1 MAKDLKIK
9 ILIGIPASGKSTWKK
24 EFLLKNSGWVSVSR
38 DDFRLQL
45 RNEYVCQP
53 KIEDLITVLV
63 NDAIHNALAK
73 NLNVIIDATNVKL
86 KYINEFIN
94 EFKYSADIDY
104 QVFDISIDKAIE
116 RDSKRVAKV
125 GEAVIKRM
133 YSEYKILMDSFDFQ
147 PVTKIKQRPFIR
159 PDFKSQLPNC
169 VIVDVDGTLSLMGK
183 RSPFEWNK
191 VDLDEVNIIVAEQVE
206 FHRSKGRKIIIL
218 SGRDGSCKDLTKEWL
233 DFYNIYYDEIH
244 LRPVNDFRKDSVI
257 KKEIYDNHIKGKYNV
272 ICAIDD
278 RKSILAT
285 WFKEGIF
292 TFSVNQGDLIY

>member
-1 MAKDLKIK
+1 MSKDLKIK
-9 ILIGIPASGKSTWKK
+9 ILIGVPASGKSTYTK
-24 EFLLKNSGWVSVSR
+24 EFLKKNSGWVGVNR
-38 DDFRLQL
+38 DSYRLML
-45 RNEYVCQP
+45 RNEQICEP
-53 KIEDLITVLV
+53 KVEDLITKLV
-63 NDAIHNALAK
+63 TNSIHQALVK
-73 NLNVIIDATNVKL
+73 NLNLIIDATNVKV
-86 KYINEFIN
+86 KYINDFIK

-104 QVFDISIDKAIE
+104 MVFDVPLATCIE
-116 RDSKRVAKV
+116 RDKNREAKV
-125 GEAVIKRM
+125 GENVIKRM
-133 YSEYKILMDSFDFQ
+133 YSDFKILMDSFDFQ
-147 PVTKIKQRPFIR
+147 PVVKIKQRPVIKPNFNSEL
-159 PDFKSQLPNC
+159 PDC

-191 VDLDEVNIIVAEQVE
+191 VDLDEVNTIVAEQVE

-218 SGRDGSCKDLTKEWL
+218 SGRDGVCKDLTKEWL

-278 RKSILAT
+278 RLSILET

-292 TFSVNQGDLIY
+292 TFSVNQGNKTF